1 MKKVDIF
8 SEGGKS
14 IIFDFIENRPYI
26 EYFEIKG
33 GSVEKTGY
41 EYSNSITFWLS
52 LLLLCVTNVMGLSL
66 DKILT
71 INPIIGLVV
80 SIGTAI
86 LFVELILNFLKNKII
101 HSQKEYRVTKQDIC
115 SVLQQGKKKYWVLHL
130 TNCLLTFGLFLA
142 IIIIISNNTMLGK
155 DFIMIN
161 LLVSVVTFIQGT
173 IHPNKV
179 MKARKILRK
188 QLKAGVFSD

>member
-1 MKKVDIF
+1 MKKVDLL

-33 GSVEKTGY
+33 GNEEKTGY
-41 EYSNSITFWLS
+41 DYSHPNTFWLG
-52 LLLLCVTNVMGLSL
+52 LLLMSVTNVMGVFL

-71 INPIIGLVV
+71 INPIIGTIV
-80 SIGTAI
+80 SVGSAI
-86 LFVELILNFLKNKII
+86 FFIELILKFLKNKII
-101 HSQKEYRVTKQDIC
+101 HNQKEYRVTKYDI
-115 SVLQQGKKKYWVLHL
+115 SRVLQQGTKKYWVLWL
-130 TNCLLTFGLFLA
+130 TDCLLVLGLVLA
-142 IIIIISNNTMLGK
+142 IIIIFSSNKMSGK

-161 LLVSVVTFIQGT
+161 LLVSVVTFFQGT

-179 MKARKILRK
+179 IKARRILKK
-188 QLKAGVFSD
+188 QLKAGKYNE